1 MTVDALRHGPVADAI
16 RRHRLIVVLRRVAPR
31 SAVLDMVTELADA
44 GARIL
49 EVTFDAPTGDADL
62 VAVREHLRDRTDG
75 PFLLGAGTVL
85 RRGQLEAARR
95 AGADF
100 AVAPLLDPDLVSTA
114 VAEGL
119 PFIPGAFTPTE
130 IARAWAAGAT
140 FVKLFPAAAVGPT
153 FVRELRG
160 PMPDVEL
167 IPTGGID
174 AANARS
180 FLDAGA
186 AAVGIGGAIT
196 RADPEARRAIVTG
209 IARPGGTGG
218 IAEEPGPGTAGT
230 S

>member
-1 MTVDALRHGPVADAI
+1 MTVDALRHGPVAEAI
-16 RRHRLIVVLRRVAPR
+16 RRHRLLVVLRRVAPR
-31 SAVLDMVTELADA
+31 SAVMDMVTELADA
-44 GARIL
+44 GARIF
-49 EVTFDAPTGDADL
+49 EITFDAPTGDADL
-62 VAVREHLRDRTDG
+62 VAIREHLQARADG

-130 IARAWAAGAT
+130 IAKAWAAGAT
-140 FVKLFPAAAVGPT
+140 FVKVFPAAAVGPT

-186 AAVGIGGAIT
+186 AAVGIGSAIT
-196 RADPEARRAIVTG
+196 RADPEARRAIVTVVG
-209 IARPGGTGG
+209 LPGGT
-218 IAEEPGPGTAGT
+218 PRGPGVDATGT